1 MKHTRL
7 HFQPIQDKALDIVDA
22 ILQTTEV
29 ASLGDALGI
38 IRLVVEELVV
48 NIVDYAYSEV
58 ADCNS
63 PTNDYLDVEIERH
76 QKSITLRF
84 RDGGVPF
91 NPLAKES
98 PDTSLPLEQRR
109 IGGLGI
115 FLVMKKMDSV
125 EYEYTDGENVLTVM
139 KKL

>member
-1 MKHTRL
+1 MKQTRL
-7 HFQPIQDKALDIVDA
+7 HFQPIQGKALDIIDA
-22 ILQTTEV
+22 ILQIDEV
-29 ASLGDALGI
+29 VSLGDVLDI

-48 NIVDYAYSEV
+48 NVVDYAYPEV

-63 PTNDYLDVEIERH
+63 LTTDYLDVEIERD
-76 QKSITLRF
+76 KESITLRF

-91 NPLAKES
+91 NPLAKDL
-98 PDTSLPLEQRR
+98 PDTSLPLEQRQ

-115 FLVMKKMDSV
+115 FLVIKKMDSV
-125 EYEYTDGENVLTVM
+125 EYEYTDGENVLTIM

>member
-1 MKHTRL
+1 MKQTRL
-7 HFQPIQDKALDIVDA
+7 HFQPIQGKALDIVDA

-63 PTNDYLDVEIERH
+63 PTTDYLDVEIERH

-115 FLVMKKMDSV
+115 FLVIKKMDSV